1 MQFPHAAYCLVLD
14 SLNSFFRN
22 KGTNQ
27 NPMTMKTS
35 PHTVALIQNIT
46 FINGYKDIKT
56 NFNSP
61 LNVLPAIM

>member
-1 MQFPHAAYCLVLD
+1 
-14 SLNSFFRN
+14 
-22 KGTNQ
+22 
-27 NPMTMKTS
+27 MKTS

-56 NFNSP
+56 KFISP